1 MVTGV
6 FLFVFLL
13 MAERTKCIRCREDTE
28 QMGVGDKAKKSDWR
42 EKNIKGERR
51 WQLTD
56 QEGGERAIHTWTLVS
71 GLECSTG
78 AWSRCCSSV
87 ARL

>member
-1 MVTGV
+1 VVTGV

-42 EKNIKGERR
+42 EKNIKGER
-51 WQLTD
+51 
-56 QEGGERAIHTWTLVS
+56 
-71 GLECSTG
+71 
-78 AWSRCCSSV
+78 
-87 ARL
+87 